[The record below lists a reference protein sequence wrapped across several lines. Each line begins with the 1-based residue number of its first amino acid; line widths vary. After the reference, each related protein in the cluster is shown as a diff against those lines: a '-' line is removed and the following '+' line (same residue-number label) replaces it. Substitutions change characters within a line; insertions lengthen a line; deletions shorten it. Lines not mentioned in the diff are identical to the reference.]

1 MPDSGLMVL
10 SFVSLLVGTALY
22 LYPKALLKFGSALNR
37 TIGALDDQL
46 VRHRY
51 TVGLL
56 AFIAS
61 YAFFKLAILMPT
73 IGH

>member
-1 MPDSGLMVL
+1 MPDSGFLL
-10 SFVSLLVGTALY
+10 ISLVSLLVGVSLF
-22 LYPKALLKFGSALNR
+22 LYPKALLKVGSALNR

-51 TVGLL
+51 LVGLL

-73 IGH
+73 VGH